1 MEKWAQH
8 RTTDWADDNVA
19 KYGSLAINWL
29 ATEDT
34 RAPLLAAGAEG
45 VLRGIIADTSE
56 ASADAKF
63 VARNALSALDLQ
75 A

>member
-34 RAPLLAAGAEG
+34 RAPWLAADAERI
-45 VLRGIIADTSE
+45 LRGIAADTNGASGDAKSE
-56 ASADAKF
+56 A
-63 VARNALSALDLQ
+63 RYALKKLGL
-75 A
+75 